1 MYAIVEISG
10 KQYKVEQGR
19 YLDVDTFNASV
30 DEAVSFDK
38 VQVVVGEESSIVGQP
53 YVAGAVVTGK
63 VLAHGREKKVLVYK
77 MRPKK
82 GYRKKNGHRQGYTR
96 ILIESIQGLTSTTE
110 KPAKAKKVAKAAE

>member
-38 VQVVVGEESSIVGQP
+38 VQLVVGEEGSVVGLP
-53 YVAGAVVTGK
+53 YVEGAVVTGK
-63 VLAHGREKKVLVYK
+63 VLAHGREKKILVYK

-96 ILIESIQGLTSTTE
+96 ILIESIVGLGSKAE
-110 KPAKAKKVAKAAE
+110 AKPAKAKKAAKA

>member
-38 VQVVVGEESSIVGQP
+38 VQIVVGEESSIVGQP
-53 YVAGAVVTGK
+53 YVAGAIVTGK

-96 ILIESIQGLTSTTE
+96 ILIESIQGLASTTE